1 MIPLKRIPFFDNAR
15 AILIF
20 LVVFGHM
27 ISEYIED
34 SKFLADIYLFI
45 YTFHMPAFILI
56 SGYFAKKVY
65 ERGYFK
71 KLVKKLII
79 PYVFFQVIYTLY
91 YEFIFHD
98 INSYS
103 LFIPRWGLW
112 FLMSLLFWN
121 ILLYFFG
128 KLKYGL
134 PLAIIFSLLIG
145 YDTEVDEFLSLSR
158 TFFFF
163 PFFLAGY
170 HLKAEHFEQLKFRYH
185 TVIGIIVAV
194 LGFMF
199 IAQYVPTDYRFWLL
213 GKRPYEEIADT
224 VEYSALMR
232 FATYGVQFLAT
243 FIFLSL
249 VPRKQ
254 IFLTPIGQCTM
265 VIYLLHL
272 AIVRI
277 FQEPN
282 VKHYIVE
289 TNRYWLLMISSCII
303 VLLLSRKPIVKIF
316 HLSLNQI
323 TQIIKRCA

>member
-1 MIPLKRIPFFDNAR
+1 MKRIPFFDNAR

-20 LVVFGHM
+20 LVVFGHT
-27 ISEYIED
+27 ISEYIEN
-34 SKFLADIYLFI
+34 SNLLADIYLFI

-71 KLVKKLII
+71 KLVKKLMI
-79 PYVFFQVIYTLY
+79 PYVLFQVFYTLY
-91 YEFIFHD
+91 YEFVFHD
-98 INSYS
+98 TISYS

-145 YDTEVDEFLSLSR
+145 YDAEVDEFLSLSR

-170 HLKAEHFEQLKFRYH
+170 HLKAEHFEKLNFRYQ
-185 TVIGIIVAV
+185 TVIGIICAV
-194 LGFMF
+194 LGFILIVQF
-199 IAQYVPTDYRFWLL
+199 VPTDYRFWLL
-213 GKRPYEEIADT
+213 GKRPYEEIIDT
-224 VEYSALMR
+224 VEYSALIR
-232 FATYGVQFLAT
+232 LATYVVQFLAT

-254 IFLTPIGQCTM
+254 SFLTHIGQCTM

-277 FQEPN
+277 FQEPI
-282 VKHYIVE
+282 VKQYILE
-289 TNRYWLLMISSCII
+289 TNQYWLLVVSSFII
-303 VLLLSRKPIVKIF
+303 VLLLSRKPVVKMF
-316 HLSLNQI
+316 QLSLHQI